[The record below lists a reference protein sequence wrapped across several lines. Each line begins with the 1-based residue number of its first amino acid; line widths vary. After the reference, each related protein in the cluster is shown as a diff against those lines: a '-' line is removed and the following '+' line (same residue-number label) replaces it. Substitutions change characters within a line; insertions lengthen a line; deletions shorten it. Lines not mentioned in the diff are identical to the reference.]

1 MVKQVDYRGRF
12 TRSYSTRNRKIK
24 QIKTGDLYDEAID
37 LKEYPMEY
45 EETEEYTDEYKMK
58 QKLKSE
64 ELNTYGDY

>member
-1 MVKQVDYRGRF
+1 MVKQVDYRDKF
-12 TRSYSTRNRKIK
+12 IRSYSTRNRKIK

-45 EETEEYTDEYKMK
+45 EETEAYTDEYKMK